1 MNHFTNQLAYR
12 YLVLISHFKNNKN
25 MKSRIKLIFLFALIS
40 CGSDNLKN
48 FQGHWHQVIPDSF
61 CNYSTVDIN
70 GDIVIF
76 NKNCLNGFYCETKL
90 IKDGSLYII
99 PSNKS
104 LFSGKVVL
112 KNDTLFIADS
122 GEFSSNSVWVKRT
135 LSCEDVN
142 NDVSSNLNISIGLK
156 PKDSPITF
164 DSISPKTFA
173 IINVGKIKSCSIDSK
188 FNRDSFYMQLNTDFH
203 NLNVIKPFLES
214 EREAWVEDSLVNL
227 SLILNIDKQTPDYY
241 LEGIFEQVRGLD
253 YVKNIYQ
260 TCLDSVNCKV
270 GFVKIE

>member
-1 MNHFTNQLAYR
+1 MT
-12 YLVLISHFKNNKN
+12 
-25 MKSRIKLIFLFALIS
+25 SRIKLIFLFALIS
-40 CGSDNLKN
+40 CGSDNLKD

-112 KNDTLFIADS
+112 KNDTLVIADS
-122 GEFSSNSVWVKRT
+122 GESSSNSVWVKRT

-142 NDVSSNLNISIGLK
+142 NDVSSNLNISIRLK
-156 PKDSPITF
+156 SKDSPITF

-173 IINVGKIKSCSIDSK
+173 IINVGKIKSCSIGSK
-188 FNRDSFYMQLNTDFH
+188 FNRDSFYMQLNTNFH

-227 SLILNIDKQTPDYY
+227 SLVLNIDKETPNFF
-241 LEGIFEQVRGLD
+241 LEDIIEQVKDLD

-260 TCLDSVNCKV
+260 TCLDTTKCKV
-270 GFVKIE
+270 GFVEIE